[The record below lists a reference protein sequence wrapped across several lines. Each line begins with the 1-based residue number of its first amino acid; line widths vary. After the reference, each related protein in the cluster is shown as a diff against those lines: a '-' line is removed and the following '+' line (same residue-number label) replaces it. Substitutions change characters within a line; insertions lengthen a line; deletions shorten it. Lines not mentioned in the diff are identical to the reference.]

1 MATTGKRYATRENSR
16 ARASSRKN
24 HAASPKNKTSDINT
38 KLKKRNKKVLVS
50 RIKVISVAFALV
62 LLVVGSILAIRA
74 AMPTIQD
81 TTEKA
86 SYPLKY
92 EKIIDKNVKEFG
104 LDKSL
109 VCAVIYAESF
119 YNPDAQS
126 SAGAYGLMQLTEETF
141 NWMQERTDGKIT
153 YTSDDL
159 TDPEINVH
167 YGCALLKLL
176 NDYYSGNIKLMLC
189 GYNAGIGSTDSWLS
203 EYPDGNGGISYIPY
217 SETESYVVI
226 VTEAME
232 KYTSIY
238 DL

>member
-1 MATTGKRYATRENSR
+1 MATTGKRYATREQSR
-16 ARASSRKN
+16 ARASSRKTL
-24 HAASPKNKTSDINT
+24 AASPTSKPQQTKRKTIS
-38 KLKKRNKKVLVS
+38 RNKKVLVS
-50 RIKVISVAFALV
+50 RIKVISIAVALV
-62 LLVVGSILAIRA
+62 ILVVGSVFAIRLA
-74 AMPTIQD
+74 VPTIED

-86 SYPLKY
+86 SYPLKF
-92 EKIIDKNVKEFG
+92 EKIIDKNAKEFG
-104 LDKSL
+104 LKKSL

-119 YNPDAQS
+119 YNPNAHSD
-126 SAGAYGLMQLTEETF
+126 AGAYGLMQLTEETF
-141 NWMQERTDGKIT
+141 DWMQERTDGKIT

-159 TDPEINVH
+159 TDPEVNVH

-176 NDYYSGNIKLMLC
+176 SDYYGGNIELMLC

-232 KYTSIY
+232 KYESIY
-238 DL
+238 GL